1 MRKLVIFSLL
11 FSFLFYSCTDSK
23 DNDANTEDLEDNF
36 VIRGEVLG
44 ASNQPVILEAISS
57 NGKIK
62 LAETST
68 EIDGTFE
75 LKGNIKGLGLY
86 QLTIGIQENK
96 SIPLTLS
103 PNESIKV
110 KANYQSYERLP
121 EITGASW
128 GPILSNYM
136 FLFNDFAIK
145 QTELAGV
152 TGVSQEEQLKTF
164 FELKRP
170 LDEYAKKIML
180 KYPENPANIVLYT
193 SLTPAMGFENWDT
206 TNLDV
211 LRGVSK
217 AFSKK
222 YKSSPI
228 SNSFIDQVKQ
238 IEYGLEQFKNKGQ
251 NNTSSI
257 APEIRLPNPEGKILS
272 LSSLKGKV
280 VLIDFWASWC
290 GPCRRENPNVVN
302 LYSKFN
308 PKGFEVFS
316 VSLDSD
322 KEAWKRAIVADG
334 LHWSYHVSDLQQW
347 DTPLTKLY
355 NFNSIPH
362 TVLIDKNGVIIGED
376 VKGKELENLIV
387 QALAK

>member
-23 DNDANTEDLEDNF
+23 DNETNTEDLEDNF

-68 EIDGTFE
+68 EVDGTFE

-180 KYPENPANIVLYT
+180 KYPA
-193 SLTPAMGFENWDT
+193 TPWQA
-206 TNLDV
+206 
-211 LRGVSK
+211 
-217 AFSKK
+217 
-222 YKSSPI
+222 
-228 SNSFIDQVKQ
+228 
-238 IEYGLEQFKNKGQ
+238 
-251 NNTSSI
+251 
-257 APEIRLPNPEGKILS
+257 
-272 LSSLKGKV
+272 
-280 VLIDFWASWC
+280 
-290 GPCRRENPNVVN
+290 
-302 LYSKFN
+302 SKFAAN
-308 PKGFEVFS
+308 
-316 VSLDSD
+316 
-322 KEAWKRAIVADG
+322 
-334 LHWSYHVSDLQQW
+334 
-347 DTPLTKLY
+347 
-355 NFNSIPH
+355 
-362 TVLIDKNGVIIGED
+362 
-376 VKGKELENLIV
+376 
-387 QALAK
+387 